1 MLFLLYYLFYP
12 RIPSKRNTIYKRNKK
27 IKIIFFYFLFSYI
40 RIHFHLG
47 RLGFWDKPAAARKKS
62 TPGFSFRWCFI
73 YVSIKRDVLIV
84 RHTCFKSQLLNIFC
98 VCCLLCCL
106 ARFFRC
112 SLCCCRRILRRCRC
126 LLGALCSF
134 F

>member
-12 RIPSKRNTIYKRNKK
+12 RIPSKEPLYIREIKK

-40 RIHFHLG
+40 HIHFHLG
-47 RLGFWDKPAAARKKS
+47 RLGFWDKPAAARKKN

-73 YVSIKRDVLIV
+73 YVSIKRDVFVV
-84 RHTCFKSQLLNIFC
+84 RHACFKSQLLNVFC
-98 VCCLLCCL
+98 ICCLLCRL
-106 ARFFRC
+106 ARFRRC
-112 SLCCCRRILRRCRC
+112 RLCCCRRILRRCRC
-126 LLGALCSF
+126 FLGALCSF